1 MSLVHSKLFMEN
13 PNDQYQ
19 CLFIA
24 VYQEPFILLIIKQ
37 NLV

>member
-1 MSLVHSKLFMEN
+1 MALVHSKLLKEN

-24 VYQEPFILLIIKQ
+24 VYQELFILLIITH